1 MDNASS
7 ETGFRLVRLGEQVGH
22 RIAEAH
28 RVSTTK
34 SCCTRW
40 PCSAGERLMFRR
52 NRLGFHAGMD
62 KRVSCATWTQDKK
75 KKNGSIPRS
84 FFASVQLLQIV
95 RAATRR
101 SPCPSNSPFQLI
113 IWARGRR
120 GTPRGGTST
129 TCANRNHVKEA
140 AHKTVVGAASHTLSP
155 KAEPSFSV
163 KSRARWLP
171 FTA

>member
-7 ETGFRLVRLGEQVGH
+7 ETGFRLARLGEQVGH
-22 RIAEAH
+22 PISDIAEAH
-28 RVSTTK
+28 RVCTTK

-120 GTPRGGTST
+120 GTPRSGDVNNVREPQPCEGSSAQDCSRCRKPHLVTEGG
-129 TCANRNHVKEA
+129 AK
-140 AHKTVVGAASHTLSP
+140 L
-155 KAEPSFSV
+155 
-163 KSRARWLP
+163 
-171 FTA
+171 